1 MKEQRSQSPDNSLAD
16 KPPGSSLRS
25 GEDRDLAIR
34 AREGDLVAFEALV
47 RKYHSRI
54 YRLSYRLVGNGED
67 AQDISQEVFIRLHK
81 FINKH
86 NPHRSLL
93 SWLFKVA
100 TNLSIDFRRSRQ
112 RRHYFRQKYA
122 SRSDNEHSSSSLTK
136 SADQILVNKELNEIV
151 NSLLN
156 YLTEKERAVFTL
168 RDLEDFSS
176 EEVVEILGCA
186 SGTVR
191 CHLHKARTK
200 IRDKLSHLYPDLVPF
215 KENKNDEM

>member
-1 MKEQRSQSPDNSLAD
+1 MKEQGSHPPDNLLAD

-25 GEDRDLAIR
+25 GEDRDLAIK
-34 AREGDLVAFEALV
+34 AREGDLAAFETLV
-47 RKYHSRI
+47 RKHHHRI
-54 YRLSYRLVGNGED
+54 YYLSYRLIGNSED
-67 AQDISQEVFIRLHK
+67 ARDISQEVFIRLHK
-81 FINKH
+81 FINKY

-93 SWLFKVA
+93 SWLLKVA

-112 RRHYFRQKYA
+112 RRYCLRQKYA
-122 SRSDNEHSSSSLTK
+122 SRPDNEHNSSSFTK
-136 SADQILVNKELNEIV
+136 SADQILANKELNEIV

-156 YLTEKERAVFTL
+156 YLTEKERAVFIL

-176 EEVVEILGCA
+176 EEVVTILGCA

-191 CHLHKARTK
+191 CHLHRARTK

-215 KENKNDEM
+215 KENKKR